1 MQGKILEPHSK
12 FYLNFIYKD
21 DVTTVMG
28 WVHVLRMRS
37 KALWVHF
44 LRMRSKALYPRTE
57 SFHGCAGAYDV
68 ITAYLMPYQP
78 PYQPILVCVGM

>member
-28 WVHVLRMRS
+28 RVHVLRMRS
-37 KALWVHF
+37 KAL
-44 LRMRSKALYPRTE
+44 YPRIQE

-68 ITAYLMPYQP
+68 ITAYLMPYNP
-78 PYQPILVCVGM
+78 PYQPILMCVGV